1 MWVCKRV
8 DDPPVESTPVSPVF
22 PQGTGHVIL
31 LQSTGSGTL
40 NGDPQHNLDTRSL
53 NFLNWLSGHN
63 GPESN
68 SIADVELLWACT
80 QLVIDVGV
88 LGCSWEG
95 SGPGQPWV
103 DLAHIAST
111 SSAMTCGTIP

>member
-1 MWVCKRV
+1 MWVCKHV
-8 DDPPVESTPVSPVF
+8 DDPPVESTPVSRLSAGNRACHSTPVPWF
-22 PQGTGHVIL
+22 WDFEWASPSH
-31 LQSTGSGTL
+31 S
-40 NGDPQHNLDTRSL
+40 LDTRSL

-63 GPESN
+63 GPELN
-68 SIADVELLWACT
+68 TIADVGLLWACT
-80 QLVIDVGV
+80 QVMINVGV

-103 DLAHIAST
+103 DVARVASS